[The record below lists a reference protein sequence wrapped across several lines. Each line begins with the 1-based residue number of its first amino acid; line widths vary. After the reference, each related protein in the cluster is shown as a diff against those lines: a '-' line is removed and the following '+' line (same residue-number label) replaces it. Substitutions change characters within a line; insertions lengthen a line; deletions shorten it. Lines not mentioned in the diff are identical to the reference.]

1 MARYV
6 DKDKYTTDDQVGR
19 MLCLKCWSRKE
30 FHQIFQRL
38 RKKKI
43 GKAEKEARDA
53 KFSEKSEK

>member
-1 MARYV
+1 M
-6 DKDKYTTDDQVGR
+6 DKDKYTTVDQVGR
-19 MLCLKCWSRKE
+19 IFCLKCWSRKE